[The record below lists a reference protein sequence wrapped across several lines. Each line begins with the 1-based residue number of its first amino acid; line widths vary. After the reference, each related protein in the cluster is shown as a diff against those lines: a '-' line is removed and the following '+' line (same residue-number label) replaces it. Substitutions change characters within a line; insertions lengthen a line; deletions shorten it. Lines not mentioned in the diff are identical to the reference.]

1 MIEIFWLG
9 NSTVKIATKDSTIGI
24 NPKTGEGFDLMLT
37 SKKSDI
43 KPTEEQ
49 FLINTPGEYQAKSAM
64 VYTFI
69 EDGARESSAFQL
81 IVDGISFFYTDN
93 LDFMPTKDQ
102 LDDMG
107 TTDIAFI
114 PMSGDKEKEQNI
126 QKLAEAL
133 EPRIVIP
140 LASDDDGSAEACTML
155 AKTLGL
161 KCEET
166 VKSYKI
172 KNKSQLPDDEQL
184 FVSLEKM

>member
-1 MIEIFWLG
+1 MVEIFWLG
-9 NSTVKIATKDSTIGI
+9 NSAIKIVTKESVIGI
-24 NPKTGEGFDLMLT
+24 NPKTGEGFDLILT
-37 SKKSDI
+37 SKASDI

-49 FLINTPGEYQAKSAM
+49 FMISTPGEYQAKSAM
-64 VYTFI
+64 IYTLI
-69 EDGARESSAFQL
+69 EDGARESKAFQL

-93 LDFMPTKDQ
+93 LEFMPTKDQ
-102 LDDMG
+102 LDNMS

-114 PMSGDKEKEQNI
+114 PLSVDKEKEKNI
-126 QKLAEAL
+126 QKLTEAI

-140 LASDDDGSAEACTML
+140 LASDDEVSAEACTML

-166 VKSYKI
+166 VNSYKI

-184 FVSLEKM
+184 FVSLDKV